1 MTSEKDKI
9 RDLFGNDVEG
19 YEKFIKTFNATPEI
33 KSLKEQIK
41 NLERSFKL
49 VAARQIASKVERIK
63 LIAAQNL
70 LKETKKREKTLNLFD
85 LGFTDEEVEK
95 ILSYRMCLDVLAD
108 CVETFVLD
116 INDILRKKDKSLCFE
131 DFLPISKLL
140 EESRKKLAWESE
152 NTEYRK
158 YEPWGDRCD
167 ELIERVKET
176 AKLIKTETNEILTN
190 KQN

>member
-116 INDILRKKDKSLCFE
+116 INDILRKKDKSLYFE